1 MSISANSRAV
11 AQLGQ
16 AQDVADEVAGEDG
29 GAGSDEGDL
38 RHQFLPMVMG

>member
-1 MSISANSRAV
+1 MSISANSALSRSS
-11 AQLGQ
+11 GQ
-16 AQDVADEVAGEDG
+16 AQDVADEVAREDG